1 MQKDKQM
8 YDRAYKYLAR
18 KRKQTMH
25 AMEHAATKPNN
36 KKELQN
42 LQNAS
47 DVLEF
52 LLEMVTEVDG

>member
-18 KRKQTMH
+18 KRKQTLH

-36 KKELQN
+36 KKEFLFELPLQRKR
-42 LQNAS
+42 L
-47 DVLEF
+47 
-52 LLEMVTEVDG
+52 